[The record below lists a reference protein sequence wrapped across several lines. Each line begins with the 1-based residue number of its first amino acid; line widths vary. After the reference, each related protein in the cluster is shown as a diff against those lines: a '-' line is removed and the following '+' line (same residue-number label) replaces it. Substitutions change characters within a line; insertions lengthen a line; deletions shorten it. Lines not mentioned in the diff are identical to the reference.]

1 MTRSSET
8 LTAPPESASPLAAAE
23 RLFCRL
29 AAERLDALED
39 ARLRYAQGDAAF
51 EALAEIGGIA
61 HKIAG
66 TAATLGYAEIG
77 HLAAEV
83 ERLVAIGATGGEIIL
98 ALDPLMESLETLPK
112 T

>member
-1 MTRSSET
+1 MN
-8 LTAPPESASPLAAAE
+8 APAAVESPLAAAE

-39 ARLRYAQGDAAF
+39 ARLRYSEGRAPF

-66 TAATLGYAEIG
+66 TAATLGHADIG
-77 HLAAEV
+77 RIAAEV
-83 ERLVAIGATGGEIIL
+83 ERLVAIGATGPEIMPV
-98 ALDPLMESLETLPK
+98 LDPLMEALEALPRP
-112 T
+112 

>member
-1 MTRSSET
+1 MTHASPS
-8 LTAPPESASPLAAAE
+8 LSDSPLAAAE

-29 AAERLDALED
+29 AGERLDALED
-39 ARLRYAQGDAAF
+39 ARLRYAAGQAPF

-83 ERLVAIGATGGEIIL
+83 ERLVAIGATGAEVIF
-98 ALDPLMESLETLPK
+98 ALDPLMEGLDTLPRS
-112 T
+112 

>member
-1 MTRSSET
+1 MTHAT
-8 LTAPPESASPLAAAE
+8 PTFSASPLAAAE

-39 ARLRYAQGDAAF
+39 ARLRYAGGQAPI

-66 TAATLGYAEIG
+66 TAATLGYAAIG

-83 ERLVAIGATGGEIIL
+83 ERLVALGATGAEIIV
-98 ALDPLMESLETLPK
+98 ALDPLMESLETLPRD
-112 T
+112 

>member
-1 MTRSSET
+1 MTEPT
-8 LTAPPESASPLAAAE
+8 LALSASPLAAAE

-39 ARLRYAQGDAAF
+39 ARLRHAQGQAPF
-51 EALAEIGGIA
+51 QALADIGGIA

-66 TAATLGYAEIG
+66 TASTLGYAEIG

-83 ERLVAIGATGGEIIL
+83 ERLVAIGATGGEVL
-98 ALDPLMESLETLPK
+98 VALDPLMEKLETLPQP
-112 T
+112 